1 MERKL
6 VSYIFPAF
14 NEVETLPE
22 LSKVLQPILIEVEK
36 KYRTEIIFINDGS
49 KDNTL
54 GLLNEMAS
62 KDKRIRILNFSR
74 NFGHQIAISAGLDFA
89 EGDAV
94 IIMDVDLQDPPTVSL
109 DLLKKWEEGFQVVY
123 AQRRSRKDGFFKR
136 ITAFGFYRVLSAF
149 ADIDIPKDTG
159 DFRLMDKVVV
169 QEIRKYKEHNRFM
182 RGLVSYLGFRQTGV
196 LFDRAN
202 RFAGATHYPLK
213 KMLKLAN
220 DAIVSFSYAP
230 LRIVNR
236 LGYVLMAI
244 SSLAVLVW
252 LLAKVFA
259 WNVHYP
265 TSVDVLIVG
274 AFLTGINLAALGI
287 LGQYLGRIYS
297 EVQDRPLYILN
308 PVE

>member
-1 MERKL
+1 LERKL